1 MPITFIQIADAGQGH
16 FGATSLTATY
26 TDAQI
31 AGNCNIIGSIEYA
44 GFSAIDSVT
53 DSSGNVYTKV
63 PVTSSASTSTIT
75 IWYCAE
81 IVEAAAFTNVVT
93 ITYSGATT
101 ATFFVAEYSG
111 IDPTLPLD
119 GTAQIG
125 SSFGGTGATV
135 PLTTTNANDL
145 IIAVCGDDTGHVH
158 TPGAGYTS
166 RDALSTGVPGGIF
179 MDQIVSETG
188 SFDGSNTFANQ
199 TWSEVTVAFV
209 AAAVAVAPTVTAQA
223 AASIDYQSE
232 TLNGTLTDD
241 GGAAITAYGFNVG
254 LTTAYGTTV
263 SVAET
268 LASGDTF
275 ALPATGLAEL
285 TTYHFRSF
293 ATNSAG
299 TSVSAD
305 RTFTTV
311 ARPVVGNSFGTLT
324 PCHVIT

>member
-16 FGATSLTATY
+16 FGVTSLPATY
-26 TDAQI
+26 TGAQT

-44 GFSAIDSVT
+44 GSSAITSVT
-53 DSSGNVYTKV
+53 DSSGNTYTKV
-63 PVTSSASTSTIT
+63 PVTASALTSTAT
-75 IWYCAE
+75 VWYCAN
-81 IVEAAAFTNVVT
+81 IVEALAGDNTVT
-93 ITYSGATT
+93 ITYSGAVT

-111 IDPTLPLD
+111 LATVSPID

-125 SSFGGTGATV
+125 SGFGGTGSTAS
-135 PLTTTNANDL
+135 LTTTNAIDL
-145 IIAVCGDDTGHVH
+145 IISVCGDDTGHVH

-209 AAAVAVAPTVTAQA
+209 GAAVAVAPTVTAQA

-254 LTTAYGTTV
+254 LTTSYGTNV
-263 SVAET
+263 FVAET
-268 LASGDTF
+268 LASGDAF
-275 ALPATGLAEL
+275 ALPVTGLAQL

-311 ARPVVGNSFGTLT
+311 ARQVVGNSFGTLT